1 VALMDVV
8 LGQGADPDPAL
19 RLAPA
24 IEAATRG
31 DVQVVIALVG
41 TEGDPQGLRRQAEA
55 LHQAGASVFTS
66 NAQAARH
73 AAGSAR

>member
-1 VALMDVV
+1 MIDATLRLEALAKA
-8 LGQGADPDPAL
+8 GARRGGADGRGARARRRPDPAL

-41 TEGDPQGLRRQAEA
+41 T
-55 LHQAGASVFTS
+55 
-66 NAQAARH
+66 
-73 AAGSAR
+73 